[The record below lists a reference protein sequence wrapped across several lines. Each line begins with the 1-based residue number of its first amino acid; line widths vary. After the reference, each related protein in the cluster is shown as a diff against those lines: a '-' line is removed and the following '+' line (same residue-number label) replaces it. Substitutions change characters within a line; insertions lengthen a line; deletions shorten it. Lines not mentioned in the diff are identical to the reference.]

1 MRLFMIRPHLGA
13 SSVQLSS
20 GPKLHLHI
28 HLIQAVNIT
37 CMLFL
42 TFKLSTIRA
51 KQPNPALFGQS
62 NQA

>member
-42 TFKLSTIRA
+42 TFKLSTI
-51 KQPNPALFGQS
+51 
-62 NQA
+62 